1 MFKKLILTILAVIL
15 LAPSAYAHGGHGY
28 DRGYDGDGLAL
39 SLGILG
45 GLAIGGAMA
54 QQSYYPPYGYQY
66 YSPPPPI
73 YVQPAPVYAPPQQCT
88 NYVQQILVNGYLTN
102 IYRVACLDQYGRWV
116 TVQ

>member
-54 QQSYYPPYGYQY
+54 QQSYYPQYGYQY
-66 YSPPPPI
+66 YSQGTR
-73 YVQPAPVYAPPQQCT
+73 YMFRQHQFMRRQQCT